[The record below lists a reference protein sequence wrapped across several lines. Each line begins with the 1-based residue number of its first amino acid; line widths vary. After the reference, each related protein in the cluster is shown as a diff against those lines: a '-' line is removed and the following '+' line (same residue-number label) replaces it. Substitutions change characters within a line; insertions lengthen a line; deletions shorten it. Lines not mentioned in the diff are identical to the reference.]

1 MDEEISID
9 WSCCKEE
16 IKQLIDKRLPGKAN
30 SGVACGSYHLL
41 KEIGQAFL
49 DSYEEYIAKK

>member
-9 WSCCKEE
+9 WSCCEST
-16 IKQLIDKRLPGKAN
+16 IKHMIDKRLPGKAN
-30 SGVACGSYHLL
+30 SGVACGSHQLL

-49 DSYEEYIAKK
+49 DAYREYTTGE